1 MNYIEIKM
9 SDEICRLSWEDDL
22 SDIEKMTCGYVIE
35 SFKQVLMGVGYQPD
49 TVNKHF
55 REDEDPSDEGESDA

>member
-9 SDEICRLSWEDDL
+9 SDEICRLSWEDDIF
-22 SDIEKMTCGYVIE
+22 DEKSSCGYVIE
-35 SFKQVLMGVGYQPD
+35 SFTQVLMGVGFHPD

-55 REDEDPSDEGESDA
+55 REYKDPSDEG